1 MFEVSD
7 EFNPRR
13 MENKGE
19 DNYNF
24 VLPEEATLAD
34 ILGGRVRE
42 NNEVQD
48 DNESRL
54 RQRLASNLVRGSEAL
69 NAFRN

>member
-1 MFEVSD
+1 MFKVSD

-13 MENKGE
+13 MENKAE

-42 NNEVQD
+42 NN
-48 DNESRL
+48 
-54 RQRLASNLVRGSEAL
+54 
-69 NAFRN
+69 

>member
-1 MFEVSD
+1 
-7 EFNPRR
+7 
-13 MENKGE
+13 MEKKNE

-42 NNEVQD
+42 TERSQD
-48 DNESRL
+48 RSENRL
-54 RQRLASNLVRGSEAL
+54 QQRLASNLVRGS
-69 NAFRN
+69 

>member
-13 MENKGE
+13 MENKAE